1 MVVSVLVAVRIK
13 VSRQVGRKEG
23 SCDQAADSSACDR
36 ALRVTRRT
44 RVCLEEGGGEPLGL
58 SGPACARRPRLGRV
72 SPWTQ
77 LPRRVVEV
85 TAERKTVSLT
95 AGYLGRG

>member
-58 SGPACARRPRLGRV
+58 SGPARGGQGLAVCPRGH
-72 SPWTQ
+72 SYPGGW
-77 LPRRVVEV
+77 
-85 TAERKTVSLT
+85 
-95 AGYLGRG
+95 